1 MNFKKIALAALAGT
15 MVMSVSAMADD
26 QSAFLMFTDSA
37 WAWGNWN
44 PAEAGV
50 DAVVT
55 GSGTYTV
62 SVTKDSLTTAGKE
75 VTGDATGATVFCVD
89 MNGYADTLGISKDDA
104 TDDNAAWDSSADKM
118 AYAKSKG
125 VTVKDVKI
133 IVDGADYKT
142 LADGEFLYGDI
153 EDKGNLRI
161 EIKNQYGT
169 LTTGYDDLKVTDS
182 IAVQFTL
189 DIAEV
194 EAPSEPA
201 GDVAPIAYLAALVAV
216 AGIALV
222 ASKKRA

>member
-26 QSAFLMFTDSA
+26 QSAFLMFTDSN

-62 SVTKDSLTTAGKE
+62 SVTKDSLTAGGVE

-89 MNGYADTLGISKDDA
+89 MNGYADTLGITKDDA
-104 TDDNAAWDSSADKM
+104 TDDNAAWDSAADKM

-142 LADGEFLYGDI
+142 LADGEFLYGDL

-161 EIKNQYGT
+161 EIRNQYGT
-169 LTTGYDDLKVTDS
+169 LTTGYEDLTVTDS

-189 DIAEV
+189 DIAEA
-194 EAPSEPA
+194 EAPSEA
-201 GDVAPIAYLAALVAV
+201 TGDVAPIAYLAALVAV